1 MMPTFHDKGRI
12 KATIIDLSILE
23 YLDEAYHHELI
34 YDKAHECFLGSFLRQ
49 KLSYRSTRRKITM
62 KAKTIESKLN
72 FMDLIVHTIKNRR
85 KIMMKEKTIKS
96 KLNFILV
103 SVFLS
108 KITYLQLLVVS
119 H

>member
-1 MMPTFHDKGRI
+1 MSTFHDEGRI

-23 YLDEAYHHELI
+23 YLDEVYHCELI
-34 YDKAHECFLGSFLRQ
+34 YDNAHECFLGSFLRQ

-62 KAKTIESKLN
+62 KAKSIE
-72 FMDLIVHTIKNRR
+72 
-85 KIMMKEKTIKS
+85 S